1 MMSNQTE
8 PMNSEDSIGINL
20 HELIRLFRSNIKVIF
35 LITSIFAAVSVAVSL
50 SLPNIYSSRAILT
63 ITDKEI
69 GGGSSSG
76 PGAGFGGIAAMAGI
90 QIASTSNDL
99 GFTVIETIK
108 SYDFLEHLINIEG
121 VLQNLY
127 AAIDYDAASDQ
138 IVYDDS
144 LYDSK
149 TEEWVIEKP
158 TNVQAYGKY
167 IGSIAVSKNKTNGF
181 IYLNF
186 SHFSPKFTKYFTN
199 LIVKEVNEIIRLRDL
214 EESIKSMKFLKS
226 KLSDTSETE
235 IRFTINE
242 LIKTEIK
249 TQTFANIKENYAI
262 EPVDSAFLPN
272 QKSSPARALICIF
285 GTLIGFI
292 LSYVFFVVRFFIS
305 PN

>member
-1 MMSNQTE
+1 
-8 PMNSEDSIGINL
+8 MNDQIDPINNNEDSVGIDL
-20 HELIRLFRSNIKVIF
+20 HELIRLFRSNIKIIF

-50 SLPNIYSSRAILT
+50 NLPNIYSSRAILT

-76 PGAGFGGIAAMAGI
+76 PGAGMGGIAAMAGI
-90 QIASTSNDL
+90 QISSGTNDL

-108 SYDFLEHLINIEG
+108 SYDFLDHLINIDG
-121 VLQNLY
+121 VLENLY
-127 AAIDYDAASDQ
+127 AAIDYDAAADQ
-138 IVYDDS
+138 IIYDDN

-149 TEEWVIEKP
+149 TEEWIIEKP
-158 TNVQAYGKY
+158 SNVQAYGKY
-167 IGSIAVSKNKTNGF
+167 ISSIAVSKNKTNGF

-186 SHFSPKFTKYFTN
+186 SHFSPRFTKDFTN
-199 LIVKEVNEIIRLRDL
+199 LIVKEVNDVIRLRDL
-214 EESIKSMKFLKS
+214 DESNKSMHFLKA
-226 KLSDTSETE
+226 KLGDTSETE

-249 TQTFANIKENYAI
+249 TQTFANIKENYAV

-292 LSYVFFVVRFFIS
+292 LSYVFFLVRYLIS
-305 PN
+305 PK